1 MMDDVTQQN
10 AALVEEASAAA
21 QALTEQASSLTQL
34 ISRYRVGE
42 GSAEESP
49 RAVARPAAPAVER
62 RAASRPLTGKKRPV
76 AISAAAAPA
85 RAAGA
90 AAEEW
95 KDF

>member
-1 MMDDVTQQN
+1 
-10 AALVEEASAAA
+10 
-21 QALTEQASSLTQL
+21 TQL

-42 GSAEESP
+42 GSAEENP
-49 RAVARPAAPAVER
+49 RPVARPAAPAVER

-76 AISAAAAPA
+76 AVPSSIAPA
-85 RAAGA
+85 RAADA